1 VATTQTASKKVAV
14 VDLNNPPTISGVTV
28 TLTGETCFDV
38 AETECA
44 ATAATLALRLPHR
57 TDFSA
62 GHEEVYTFTASV
74 AVTNIQLIYTNTN
87 GTVIASSSTS
97 VNADNKSATLT
108 ANFATDLNT
117 TAAGNDG
124 TNPLAATVTVVFDYN
139 GNTYWKNLSIGVK
152 DCSCC
157 EGVAGTDGRCYK
169 RSTTT
174 ACGTGWATVTYAIL
188 SSAVPAAWW
197 NTLYGT
203 QNVTRVFSYSR
214 QQCHPAVEIW
224 RRTTVYERFYT
235 DNNAWS
241 RQTTTY
247 VYDDCGDPPS
257 YGTQWPDNGQACV
270 QD

>member
-44 ATAATLALRLPHR
+44 ATAATLAQRLPHR

-157 EGVAGTDGRCYK
+157 PEVMGTDGRCYK
-169 RSTTT
+169 TTPCPTGWSSVANSIVISNVLAPDWFAKYGSYTFVSLGSVVQNCSSETCSTAIYNVTITTPNTTT
-174 ACGTGWATVTYAIL
+174 WLNQYVTGKASYCDACKAAVYSGT
-188 SSAVPAAWW
+188 SACRM
-197 NTLYGT
+197 N
-203 QNVTRVFSYSR
+203 
-214 QQCHPAVEIW
+214 
-224 RRTTVYERFYT
+224 
-235 DNNAWS
+235 
-241 RQTTTY
+241 
-247 VYDDCGDPPS
+247 
-257 YGTQWPDNGQACV
+257 
-270 QD
+270 